1 MYEEAKNYR
10 GGYMFVLLLL
20 LVPGVIFATTCISSS
35 MFFGR
40 CVDNVAKKTALIELP
55 KIKNL
60 DDENL
65 DSFKD
70 IVSNCDA
77 FSSVAYAYQRA

>member
-40 CVDNVAKKTALIELP
+40 CVDNVAK
-55 KIKNL
+55 
-60 DDENL
+60 
-65 DSFKD
+65 
-70 IVSNCDA
+70 SNRRVPMGRYGILLKYE
-77 FSSVAYAYQRA
+77 STST